1 MQPILLHPAPPQL
14 WDGPAHVRAPVGTS
28 VSFQYQLSGSPEPTV
43 SWEHEDAAISSDRVT
58 IQTSGGVASLTI
70 TNVTREDEGVYM
82 CCALN
87 SLGSATM
94 ETYLTVLGVHQ
105 TYWLFAFLFSL
116 QSYQL
121 HSIDQKCPSHKLS
134 VAYPSISSL
143 PPHPP
148 SNILL
153 FSLFFLALHSFS
165 HSILTLLHHTNPP
178 SSLTPSQT
186 HQVLRVT

>member
-14 WDGPAHVRAPVGTS
+14 WDGPAHVRASVGTS

-116 QSYQL
+116 QLYHPPTSSLSPYPLSNIFPFSLSLHTLHLTSSYFPT
-121 HSIDQKCPSHKLS
+121 SFS
-134 VAYPSISSL
+134 PSI
-143 PPHPP
+143 H
-148 SNILL
+148 
-153 FSLFFLALHSFS
+153 F
-165 HSILTLLHHTNPP
+165 
-178 SSLTPSQT
+178 LTPSLLYSIT
-186 HQVLRVT
+186 LTPVCLSISPV